1 MAISYR
7 DTRCSEKK
15 RSLSGPILVAF
26 AVIGGLL
33 WFAPQSTSAVQD
45 IVARV
50 LALPVR

>member
-7 DTRCSEKK
+7 DTKRSQKR
-15 RSLSGPILVAF
+15 RSLSGPILVAI

-33 WFAPQSTSAVQD
+33 WIGPQSTSALED
-45 IVARV
+45 ILATV